1 MPTYNVSNTGNDSTG
16 DGSIQT
22 PYATINRAITEAVNG
37 DVIEIAAGTY
47 TGNFDVNKVVTING
61 ANAGKQGISN
71 DRAPETVLLNTQSSI
86 LANAILDG
94 LKFKHTDNISEALIN
109 QSGPTIKNCVF
120 ERIANGA
127 GQAARAISTSSDA
140 GNYNITNNLF
150 TGSISGGLFSSHLTW
165 NSGLFLTNVLGKT
178 GIIENN
184 TFSNCRTAINSDDNN
199 SLVILRN
206 NDFSNCGT
214 YISFGG
220 STPPSAG
227 MQIENN
233 TFSISNT
240 LINNSNVADSFKL
253 NISNNIFKFGD
264 VSLSSQELSLEQKF
278 TIESK
283 MYHKGRSSRKG
294 IVYFSNN
301 EQFVIAGLTT
311 ITSALSF
318 APSTGETIYVGPGT
332 HGSTTITTL
341 TLNKS
346 VKINGANIDVSYKST
361 RNVETHLLNHKFD
374 ILANNVEING
384 IKVTGSNLAGQTVF
398 GGDNKTFNN
407 LVVKNSI
414 IEDINGMCLYYQG
427 TGVRDG
433 ITFSE
438 CKVSGIG
445 NGTDGKGTSSAFNPW
460 TCKNVTINN
469 CLIENVDYNGI
480 NLESVENATVTN
492 NIIRNIGKSG
502 IQLANNCKGIFV
514 IKNNIFTQINCAY
527 YGWGKI
533 NIRNNLVNPVAPRT
547 VSGTS
552 DPDRQFYYAGIK
564 WFSIANPLVHIG
576 SYAIEDNTFDNCW
589 CGYQFAREL
598 PSTGGPIISFKN
610 NTLQNNTHGDVMIY
624 RTNSTNALYN
634 LKENGIENA
643 SIKVFDWSKTLG
655 NEVDNIEQWSSV
667 LQRGSR
673 NTIVLD
679 KTSPALVQVETGK
692 LITLQNM
699 SINSVL
705 DKAVN
710 GDVIEIA
717 AGTYTGNFD
726 VNKVVTI
733 NGANAGKQGIS
744 NDRAPE
750 TVLLNTQS
758 SILANAILDGLKFKH
773 TDNIS
778 EALINQSGPTIKNCV
793 FERIANGAGQ
803 AARAISTS
811 SDAGN
816 YNITNNLF
824 TGSISGGLFSSH
836 LTWNSGLFLTNVLGK
851 TGIIENNTFSN
862 CRTAINSDDNN
873 SLVILRNNDFSNCG
887 TYISFGGS
895 TPPSAGMQIE
905 NNTFS
910 ISNTLI
916 NNSNVADSF
925 KLNISNNIFKFG
937 DVSLSSQELSLE
949 QKFTIES
956 KMYHKG
962 RSSRKGIVYFS
973 NNEQFV
979 IAGLTTITSALSFAP
994 STGETIYVGPGTH
1007 TDNVTVNKSVT
1018 LLGQDKATTILQP
1031 SNTTTTATIQ
1041 ITDGASGTTIKNMTV
1056 KGKFATQTTTGTGNS
1071 ENNNSAILVLN
1082 TNTSTNP
1089 EINNLLLENLVL
1101 RQASNGIAF
1110 NNKHSTNINVKDC
1123 VIQNNEGSGIRISSN
1138 TETMNGFL
1146 VDGCTIQNNNLNAI
1160 NSNASGTYRPNCTNF
1175 KISNCTINNNNLLT
1189 TNNSHDVSIFGF
1201 NGNIEI
1207 SNTNIICK
1215 HAESKS
1221 VNGTLSTATFGGWG
1235 LIIFGTGSSNE
1246 NYKPSG
1252 NITMLNITIT
1262 GNVIKSVF
1270 GIDRYSTLGNISMNN
1285 VNIKDCE
1292 SNKANL
1298 TWLQLSIGHRDQ
1310 SKSFLLGNTKLKT
1323 IYTSNIGNVDA
1334 VNANFYDNNTGSLLS
1349 STVNLL
1355 EIKKQIY
1362 DKTSNLFIGEV
1373 IISQNTTIISPVVAN
1388 SIVNALNSQSQSQS
1402 VINYLNLIPGKYTVN
1417 EPLVNTSTKPKIIT
1431 SIESTSV
1438 LINI

>member
-37 DVIEIAAGTY
+37 DVIEIAA
-47 TGNFDVNKVVTING
+47 
-61 ANAGKQGISN
+61 
-71 DRAPETVLLNTQSSI
+71 
-86 LANAILDG
+86 
-94 LKFKHTDNISEALIN
+94 
-109 QSGPTIKNCVF
+109 
-120 ERIANGA
+120 
-127 GQAARAISTSSDA
+127 
-140 GNYNITNNLF
+140 
-150 TGSISGGLFSSHLTW
+150 
-165 NSGLFLTNVLGKT
+165 
-178 GIIENN
+178 
-184 TFSNCRTAINSDDNN
+184 
-199 SLVILRN
+199 
-206 NDFSNCGT
+206 
-214 YISFGG
+214 
-220 STPPSAG
+220 
-227 MQIENN
+227 
-233 TFSISNT
+233 
-240 LINNSNVADSFKL
+240 
-253 NISNNIFKFGD
+253 
-264 VSLSSQELSLEQKF
+264 
-278 TIESK
+278 
-283 MYHKGRSSRKG
+283 
-294 IVYFSNN
+294 
-301 EQFVIAGLTT
+301 
-311 ITSALSF
+311 
-318 APSTGETIYVGPGT
+318 GT

-533 NIRNNLVNPVAPRT
+533 NIRNNIVNPVAPRT

-634 LKENGIENA
+634 LKENEIENA

-717 AGTYTGNFD
+717 AGTYT
-726 VNKVVTI
+726 
-733 NGANAGKQGIS
+733 
-744 NDRAPE
+744 
-750 TVLLNTQS
+750 
-758 SILANAILDGLKFKH
+758 
-773 TDNIS
+773 
-778 EALINQSGPTIKNCV
+778 
-793 FERIANGAGQ
+793 
-803 AARAISTS
+803 
-811 SDAGN
+811 
-816 YNITNNLF
+816 
-824 TGSISGGLFSSH
+824 
-836 LTWNSGLFLTNVLGK
+836 
-851 TGIIENNTFSN
+851 
-862 CRTAINSDDNN
+862 
-873 SLVILRNNDFSNCG
+873 
-887 TYISFGGS
+887 
-895 TPPSAGMQIE
+895 
-905 NNTFS
+905 
-910 ISNTLI
+910 
-916 NNSNVADSF
+916 
-925 KLNISNNIFKFG
+925 
-937 DVSLSSQELSLE
+937 
-949 QKFTIES
+949 
-956 KMYHKG
+956 
-962 RSSRKGIVYFS
+962 
-973 NNEQFV
+973 
-979 IAGLTTITSALSFAP
+979 
-994 STGETIYVGPGTH
+994 
-1007 TDNVTVNKSVT
+1007 DNVTVNKSVT

-1031 SNTTTTATIQ
+1031 SNTTTTATVQ

-1089 EINNLLLENLVL
+1089 EINNLLLDNLVL

-1110 NNKHSTNINVKDC
+1110 NNKHSTNITVKDC
-1123 VIQNNEGSGIRISSN
+1123 VIQNNEGSGIRINSN

-1160 NSNASGTYRPNCTNF
+1160 NSNASGSYRPNCTNF

-1221 VNGTLSTATFGGWG
+1221 VNGTLSAATFGGWG

-1252 NITMLNITIT
+1252 NITMSNITIT

-1285 VNIKDCE
+1285 INIKDCE

-1298 TWLQLSIGHRDQ
+1298 TWLQVSIGHRDPI
-1310 SKSFLLGNTKLKT
+1310 KSFLLGNTKLKT
-1323 IYTSNIGNVDA
+1323 ILTTKIGDVDA
-1334 VNANFYDNNTGSLLS
+1334 TNANFYDNNTGSLLS

-1388 SIVNALNSQSQSQS
+1388 SIVNALNSESQSQS